1 MKRPE
6 HIIED
11 LITRQLDGMP
21 LTDTERRKLHKW
33 LEASETNRRAFLRA
47 YEAWGDAHLAETRFD
62 TGQAFENIRARIA
75 EASKPRPTLR
85 LQLRRLGIGI
95 AAAACVALAMAS
107 YHRLQLAS
115 VPDIE
120 AFIRQAEAPVFTQK
134 EVQLVLSEQKTLLLE
149 TQKSTIR
156 YDSTAIQINNAE
168 KTIPKK
174 EAATFNQLV
183 VPYGKQTT
191 LTLADGTRVW
201 INAGSRL
208 IYPVVFEKQKRE
220 IYVEGEIYME
230 VAHDA
235 ERPFSVHTGKMDVC
249 VLGTKFYI
257 SSYGRD
263 RTQEVVL
270 LSGSVSVAPAGRPDH
285 GIRIVPGQQAVLGA
299 SETLEVHEV
308 QAESY
313 ISWIY
318 GYLPFDNDPLSNI
331 LERLSRYYNCRI
343 ECTPE
348 AEALTLSGKLELK
361 DDPAEVLKILS
372 ATAPINLQISGSGNF
387 RIDYNPTTNNPN

>member
-11 LITRQLDGMP
+11 LITRQLDGTP
-21 LTDTERRKLHKW
+21 LTDTERRELQEW
-33 LEASETNRRAFLRA
+33 LEASEANRNAFLRA
-47 YEAWGDAHLAETRFD
+47 YKAWGNARLAETRFN
-62 TGQAFENIRARIA
+62 TSQALENVMARIA
-75 EASKPRPTLR
+75 EASRPRSFLR
-85 LQLRRLGIGI
+85 PQLRRLGIGI
-95 AAAACVALAMAS
+95 AAAACVMLAVVG
-107 YHRLQLAS
+107 YYRLQPS
-115 VPDIE
+115 TVPDIE
-120 AFIRQAEAPVFTQK
+120 MFIRQADTPVFTQK

-156 YDSTAIQINNAE
+156 YDSTAIRINNAE

-208 IYPVVFEKQKRE
+208 VYPVVFEKQKRE

-270 LSGSVSVAPAGRPDH
+270 LSGSVSVAPAGRSDR
-285 GIRIVPGQQAVLGA
+285 GIRIVPGQQAILGT
-299 SETLEVHEV
+299 SESLEVREV
-308 QAESY
+308 EAEIHQLDSR
-313 ISWIY
+313 IPA
-318 GYLPFDNDPLSNI
+318 LRQRPAVEHPRTPFPLLQLSDRVYARSRSADALGQTRTQRRSGRSAEN
-331 LERLSRYYNCRI
+331 LERNSPHQPANHRI
-343 ECTPE
+343 RE
-348 AEALTLSGKLELK
+348 
-361 DDPAEVLKILS
+361 
-372 ATAPINLQISGSGNF
+372 F
-387 RIDYNPTTNNPN
+387 PNRL

>member
-11 LITRQLDGMP
+11 LITRQLDGTP
-21 LTDTERRKLHKW
+21 LTDTERRELQEW
-33 LEASETNRRAFLRA
+33 LEASEANRNAFLRA
-47 YEAWGDAHLAETRFD
+47 YKAWGNARLAETRFN
-62 TGQAFENIRARIA
+62 TSQALENVMARIA
-75 EASKPRPTLR
+75 EASRPRSFLR
-85 LQLRRLGIGI
+85 PQLRRLGIGI
-95 AAAACVALAMAS
+95 AAAACVMLAVVG
-107 YHRLQLAS
+107 YYRLQPS
-115 VPDIE
+115 TVPDIE
-120 AFIRQAEAPVFTQK
+120 MFIRQADTPVFTQK

-156 YDSTAIQINNAE
+156 YDSTAIRINNAE

-208 IYPVVFEKQKRE
+208 VYPVVFEKQKRE

-270 LSGSVSVAPAGRPDH
+270 LSGSVSVAPAGRSDR
-285 GIRIVPGQQAVLGA
+285 GIRIVPD
-299 SETLEVHEV
+299 
-308 QAESY
+308 
-313 ISWIY
+313 

-372 ATAPINLQISGSGNF
+372 ATAPINLQITGSGNF

>member
-1 MKRPE
+1 M
-6 HIIED
+6 
-11 LITRQLDGMP
+11 
-21 LTDTERRKLHKW
+21 
-33 LEASETNRRAFLRA
+33 
-47 YEAWGDAHLAETRFD
+47 
-62 TGQAFENIRARIA
+62 ARIA
-75 EASKPRPTLR
+75 EASRPRSFLR
-85 LQLRRLGIGI
+85 PQLRRLGIGI
-95 AAAACVALAMAS
+95 AAAACVMLAVVG
-107 YHRLQLAS
+107 YYRLQPS
-115 VPDIE
+115 TVPDIE
-120 AFIRQAEAPVFTQK
+120 MFIRQADTPVFTQK
-134 EVQLVLSEQKTLLLE
+134 EVQLVLSSRKPSCS
-149 TQKSTIR
+149 K
-156 YDSTAIQINNAE
+156 
-168 KTIPKK
+168 PKIDNPLRFDRHPDQQRRKNHSQK

-208 IYPVVFEKQKRE
+208 VYPVVFEKQKRE

-270 LSGSVSVAPAGRPDH
+270 LSGSVSVAPAGRSDR
-285 GIRIVPGQQAVLGA
+285 GIRIVPGQQAILGT
-299 SETLEVHEV
+299 SESLEVREV
-308 QAESY
+308 EAESY
-313 ISWIY
+313 ISWIH

-372 ATAPINLQISGSGNF
+372 ATAPINLQITGSGNF

>member
-1 MKRPE
+1 MKTPE
-6 HIIED
+6 LTIEE
-11 LITRQLDGMP
+11 LIARQLDGAP
-21 LTDTERRKLHKW
+21 LTDAERRKLQEW
-33 LEASETNRRAFLRA
+33 LEASEANRRAFLRA
-47 YEAWGDAHLAETRFD
+47 YEAWGEARLSQTRFD
-62 TGQAFENIRARIA
+62 TGQALENVMARIGR
-75 EASKPRPTLR
+75 ESQPRPMLR
-85 LQLRRLGIGI
+85 PPLRRLGIGI
-95 AAAACVALAMAS
+95 AAAACVALAFVG
-107 YHRLQLAS
+107 YYQLQPTTA
-115 VPDIE
+115 PDIE
-120 AFIRQAEAPVFTQK
+120 TFIRQAEAPVFTQK

-156 YDSTAIQINNAE
+156 YDSTAIQINDAE
-168 KTIPKK
+168 RTIPKK

-208 IYPVVFEKQKRE
+208 VYPVVFEKQKRE

-235 ERPFSVHTGKMDVC
+235 QRPFSVHTGKMDVC

-270 LSGSVSVAPAGRPDH
+270 LSGSVSVAPTGHSDRE
-285 GIRIVPGQQAVLGA
+285 IRIVPGQQAVLGA
-299 SETLEVHEV
+299 SESLEVHEV
-308 QAESY
+308 DAGRY

-318 GYLPFDNDPLSNI
+318 GYLPFNNDRLSNI
-331 LERLSRYYNCRI
+331 LERLTRYYNCRI

-348 AEALTLSGKLELK
+348 AAALTLSGKLDLK

-372 ATAPINLQISGSGNF
+372 LTAPIRLQINGPGDF
-387 RIDYNPTTNNPN
+387 RIDYNPTANHPN

>member
-11 LITRQLDGMP
+11 LITRQLDGTP
-21 LTDTERRKLHKW
+21 LTDTERRELQEW
-33 LEASETNRRAFLRA
+33 LEASEANRDAFLRA
-47 YEAWGDAHLAETRFD
+47 YKAWGNARLAETRFN
-62 TGQAFENIRARIA
+62 TGQALENVMARIA
-75 EASKPRPTLR
+75 EASRPRSFLR
-85 LQLRRLGIGI
+85 PQLRRLGIGI
-95 AAAACVALAMAS
+95 AAAACVMLAVVG
-107 YHRLQLAS
+107 YYRLQPS
-115 VPDIE
+115 TVPDIE
-120 AFIRQAEAPVFTQK
+120 MFIRQADTPVFTQK

-156 YDSTAIQINNAE
+156 YDSTAIRINNAE

-208 IYPVVFEKQKRE
+208 VYPVVF
-220 IYVEGEIYME
+220 
-230 VAHDA
+230 A
-235 ERPFSVHTGKMDVC
+235 VHTGKMDVC

-270 LSGSVSVAPAGRPDH
+270 LSGSVSVAPAGRSDR
-285 GIRIVPGQQAVLGA
+285 GIRIVPGQQAILDT
-299 SETLEVHEV
+299 SESLEVREV
-308 QAESY
+308 EAESY
-313 ISWIY
+313 ISWIH

-372 ATAPINLQISGSGNF
+372 ATAPINLQITGSGNF

>member
-11 LITRQLDGMP
+11 LITRQLDGTP
-21 LTDTERRKLHKW
+21 LTDTERRELQEW
-33 LEASETNRRAFLRA
+33 LEASEANRDAFLRA
-47 YEAWGDAHLAETRFD
+47 YKAWGNARLAETRFN
-62 TGQAFENIRARIA
+62 TGQALENVMARIA
-75 EASKPRPTLR
+75 EAPRPRSFLR
-85 LQLRRLGIGI
+85 PQLRRLGIGI
-95 AAAACVALAMAS
+95 AAAACVMLAVVG
-107 YHRLQLAS
+107 YYRLQPS
-115 VPDIE
+115 TVPDIE
-120 AFIRQAEAPVFTQK
+120 MFIRQADTPVFTQK

-156 YDSTAIQINNAE
+156 YDSTAIRINNAE

-208 IYPVVFEKQKRE
+208 VYPVVFEKQKRE

-270 LSGSVSVAPAGRPDH
+270 LSGSVSVAPAGRSDR
-285 GIRIVPGQQAVLGA
+285 GIRIVPGQQAILGT
-299 SETLEVHEV
+299 SESLGGPRSGSRKLHQLDSRIPALRQRPAVEHPRTPFPLLQLSDRVYARSRSADALG
-308 QAESY
+308 QTRTQRRSGRSAE
-313 ISWIY
+313 
-318 GYLPFDNDPLSNI
+318 N
-331 LERLSRYYNCRI
+331 LERNSPHQPANHRI
-343 ECTPE
+343 RE
-348 AEALTLSGKLELK
+348 
-361 DDPAEVLKILS
+361 
-372 ATAPINLQISGSGNF
+372 F
-387 RIDYNPTTNNPN
+387 PNRL

>member
-1 MKRPE
+1 M
-6 HIIED
+6 
-11 LITRQLDGMP
+11 
-21 LTDTERRKLHKW
+21 
-33 LEASETNRRAFLRA
+33 
-47 YEAWGDAHLAETRFD
+47 
-62 TGQAFENIRARIA
+62 ARIA
-75 EASKPRPTLR
+75 EASRPRSFLR
-85 LQLRRLGIGI
+85 PQLRRLGIGI
-95 AAAACVALAMAS
+95 AAAACVMLAVVG
-107 YHRLQLAS
+107 YYRLQPS
-115 VPDIE
+115 TVPDIE
-120 AFIRQAEAPVFTQK
+120 MFIRQADTPVFTQK

-156 YDSTAIQINNAE
+156 YDSTAIRINNAE

-208 IYPVVFEKQKRE
+208 VYPVVFEKQKRE

-270 LSGSVSVAPAGRPDH
+270 LSGSVSVAPAGRSDR
-285 GIRIVPGQQAVLGA
+285 GIRIVPGQQAILDT
-299 SETLEVHEV
+299 SESLEVREV
-308 QAESY
+308 EAESY
-313 ISWIY
+313 ISWIH

>member
-11 LITRQLDGMP
+11 LITRQLDGTP
-21 LTDTERRKLHKW
+21 LTDTERRELQEW
-33 LEASETNRRAFLRA
+33 LEASEANRDAFLRA
-47 YEAWGDAHLAETRFD
+47 YKAWGNARLAETRFN
-62 TGQAFENIRARIA
+62 TGQALENVMARIA
-75 EASKPRPTLR
+75 EASRPRSFLR
-85 LQLRRLGIGI
+85 PQLRRLGIGI
-95 AAAACVALAMAS
+95 AAAACVMLAVVG
-107 YHRLQLAS
+107 YYRLQPS
-115 VPDIE
+115 TVPDIE
-120 AFIRQAEAPVFTQK
+120 MFIRQADTPVFTQK

-156 YDSTAIQINNAE
+156 YDSTAIRINNAE

-208 IYPVVFEKQKRE
+208 VYPVVFEKQKRE

-270 LSGSVSVAPAGRPDH
+270 LSGSVSVP
-285 GIRIVPGQQAVLGA
+285 
-299 SETLEVHEV
+299 
-308 QAESY
+308 
-313 ISWIY
+313 
-318 GYLPFDNDPLSNI
+318 LP
-331 LERLSRYYNCRI
+331 
-343 ECTPE
+343 
-348 AEALTLSGKLELK
+348 
-361 DDPAEVLKILS
+361 DDPTAEFASFPANKPSS
-372 ATAPINLQISGSGNF
+372 APRNRWRSAKWKPKATSVGFTDTCPSTTTRCRTSSNAFPATTIVGSSV
-387 RIDYNPTTNNPN
+387 RPKPKR

>member
-1 MKRPE
+1 MKTPE
-6 HIIED
+6 HTIEE
-11 LITRQLDGMP
+11 LIARQLDGAP
-21 LTDTERRKLHKW
+21 LTDAERRELQEW
-33 LEASETNRRAFLRA
+33 LGTSEANRHAFLRA
-47 YEAWGDAHLAETRFD
+47 YEAWGDARLAETRFD
-62 TGQAFENIRARIA
+62 TGQALENIMARIA
-75 EASKPRPTLR
+75 EASKPRPLLR
-85 LQLRRLGIGI
+85 PQLRRLSIGI
-95 AAAACVALAMAS
+95 AAAACVVLAVTG
-107 YHRLQLAS
+107 YYRLQPSTA
-115 VPDIE
+115 PDIE
-120 AFIRQAEAPVFTQK
+120 AFIRQAEVPVFTQK

-149 TQKSTIR
+149 TKKSTIR

-208 IYPVVFEKQKRE
+208 VYPVVFEKQKRE

-230 VAHDA
+230 VAHDT

-249 VLGTKFYI
+249 VLGTKFYV

-270 LSGSVSVAPAGRPDH
+270 LSGSVSVAPAGRSDRE
-285 GIRIVPGQQAVLGA
+285 IRIVPGQQAVLGA
-299 SETLEVHEV
+299 SESLEVREV
-308 QAESY
+308 EAESY
-313 ISWIY
+313 ISWIH
-318 GYLPFDNDPLSNI
+318 GYLPFDNDRLSNI
-331 LERLSRYYNCRI
+331 LERLSRYYDCRI
-343 ECTPE
+343 ECTSE
-348 AEALTLSGKLELK
+348 AAALTLSGKLELK

-372 ATAPINLQISGSGNF
+372 VTAPIDLQIDGSGNF
-387 RIDYNPTTNNPN
+387 RIDYNPTANHPN